1 MKESWLG
8 YNLKIHDFKHR
19 TAYPPIMPRKK
30 STFVIIEKKILAVLI
45 LHGKMH
51 PSNIPQPTSG

>member
-1 MKESWLG
+1 MIS
-8 YNLKIHDFKHR
+8 N
-19 TAYPPIMPRKK
+19 TVPPIMPRKK